1 MRVAVLW
8 AILFVVLAVSVLVS
22 KPEHW
27 QLTVAKLLNEKQNGS
42 IEITKVTSSGVEGG
56 TGEFCSD
63 FSLTK
68 EQAQQ
73 YFEQA
78 TEVSIQEIHD
88 KYSVLPCFVAGAGT
102 FENKDCS
109 WEVRA
114 GGTGHVDC
122 GEKSFLIG
130 CEDCFSR

>member
-1 MRVAVLW
+1 MVRFIGLLVMMLFIVAC
-8 AILFVVLAVSVLVS
+8 A
-22 KPEHW
+22 
-27 QLTVAKLLNEKQNGS
+27 NEKQNGF
-42 IEITKVTSSGVEGG
+42 IEITKMISSGIEGG

-63 FSLTK
+63 FSMTK

-78 TEVSIQEIHD
+78 TEVSIQELHD
-88 KYSVLPCFVAGAGT
+88 RYSVLPCFVAGAGT
-102 FENKDCS
+102 FENEDCS

-122 GEKSFLIG
+122 GEKSFLTG